1 MRGLTSVLDYL
12 ICSLGL
18 GVCEYPLAVISI
30 ALVGGQWNDGLKCGL
45 WYWNI
50 RNASSVANANIGAR
64 LIIWDLMCLEHFRL
78 VGTLVGGDYPNG
90 VNAGLWFWALN
101 IASSNTNT
109 NYGARLIIFKIH
121 IKGFGVFG
129 TGVYLYISF
138 SSCRR

>member
-30 ALVGGQWNDGLKCGL
+30 ALVGGSYALTLKAGL
-45 WYWNI
+45 WSWNFDGTSS
-50 RNASSVANANIGAR
+50 NAWANIGAR
-64 LIIWDLMCLEHFRL
+64 LIIWDLMCLGHFRL

-101 IASSNTNT
+101 VASSNTNT

-129 TGVYLYISF
+129 TGF
-138 SSCRR
+138 